1 MSGVSTDSFVKKI
14 TIQELTKDGLKRL
27 ASSVMTMARHEE
39 LEAHG
44 NAVGIRLEGE

>member
-14 TIQELTKDGLKRL
+14 TVQELTGDGLARL
-27 ASSVMTMARHEE
+27 APTVMTMAAHEE

-44 NAVGIRLEGE
+44 NAVGMRLEGE